1 MTTIEWLRGFL
12 REQGGVAGTV
22 HRAIADDM
30 LALDAAVNIPEPVQ
44 RATERVPRGRGM
56 AGIAMADNRSVSTC
70 NLKDDATG
78 QVRPGAK
85 AVDATAAVAIPVR
98 DEGGH
103 VRAVVG
109 IAWAGEHALGDAELA
124 ALERAASVL
133 P

>member
-1 MTTIEWLRGFL
+1 MTTIDWLRAFL
-12 REQGGVAGTV
+12 REHGGVAGTV

-44 RATERVPRGRGM
+44 RATERVPRGKGM
-56 AGIAMADNRSVSTC
+56 AGLAMADNRSVSTC
-70 NLKDDATG
+70 NLKDDRSG

-98 DEGGH
+98 DASGL

-109 IAWAGEHALGDAELA
+109 IAWAGEHALGHGELL
-124 ALERAASVL
+124 ALEESASAL